1 MSGAQANASMH
12 TVLSGMLSR
21 LRSPN
26 RRTPRVVMTGR
37 NAASFLSK
45 VGLECPPNVS
55 LFRHV
60 DSSRPIGHVPLCCA
74 TPVSL
79 YPRPA
84 GAKGNKVSFRY
95 LVLESKRFITNYQFN
110 NTKATISQGAVIT
123 AIATPTTRAFFTS
136 KCR

>member
-1 MSGAQANASMH
+1 MSDAQANASMH

-45 VGLECPPNVS
+45 VGLDCPPNVP

-60 DSSRPIGHVPLCCA
+60 DSSRPIGHVPLNRA
-74 TPVSL
+74 VKYFGKVKSDILTAASL
-79 YPRPA
+79 YR
-84 GAKGNKVSFRY
+84 
-95 LVLESKRFITNYQFN
+95 
-110 NTKATISQGAVIT
+110 
-123 AIATPTTRAFFTS
+123 
-136 KCR
+136 